1 METSLPTSID
11 LNCFIDLA
19 CAAWKLRRQVVVQ
32 ATGEPG
38 EDTNQL
44 APRVAVL
51 WNSLS
56 ELGLQIEDHT
66 GNVVD
71 PELLQSVEFFAWEP
85 KQATL
90 REAVIETVRPTVYLN
105 GKRILKGLVV
115 VAASAKAETA

>member
-1 METSLPTSID
+1 M
-11 LNCFIDLA
+11 
-19 CAAWKLRRQVVVQ
+19 RRQVVVQ

-56 ELGLQIEDHT
+56 ELGLQIASII
-66 GNVVD
+66 
-71 PELLQSVEFFAWEP
+71 PETWSIQQLLQSVEILAWEP